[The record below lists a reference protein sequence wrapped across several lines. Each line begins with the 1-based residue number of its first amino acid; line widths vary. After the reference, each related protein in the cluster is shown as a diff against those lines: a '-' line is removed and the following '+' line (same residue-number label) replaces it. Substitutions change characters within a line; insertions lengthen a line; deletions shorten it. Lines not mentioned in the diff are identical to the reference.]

1 MKETINL
8 ILEIMY
14 VICGVI
20 SILCGIYALRDQK
33 NEKRI
38 GSAAFWIIFG
48 LVFILGP
55 YINPVGYSWSF
66 SSCYGINYSY

>member
-14 VICGVI
+14 VICGII

-33 NEKRI
+33 MIKE
-38 GSAAFWIIFG
+38 
-48 LVFILGP
+48 
-55 YINPVGYSWSF
+55 
-66 SSCYGINYSY
+66 

>member
-38 GSAAFWIIFG
+38 GSAAFFAPEMVTVP
-48 LVFILGP
+48 LKRDCP
-55 YINPVGYSWSF
+55 P
-66 SSCYGINYSY
+66 